1 MNRKEVEYDHAEYLS
16 EEEMAEEIRKLVER
30 AKSGIPDEDE
40 LERDAYFN
48 DPANADEVN
57 AMFERFRLREEL
69 YKARHEA
76 GLSQAELAKRMGTS
90 QTYIAALERGRKN
103 VTFDTL
109 SKFARACG
117 KSLSIKL
124 A

>member
-1 MNRKEVEYDHAEYLS
+1 MKDHADYWT
-16 EEEMAEEIRKLVER
+16 EEQIDADLARIAEEVRTGK
-30 AKSGIPDEDE
+30 KSEDE